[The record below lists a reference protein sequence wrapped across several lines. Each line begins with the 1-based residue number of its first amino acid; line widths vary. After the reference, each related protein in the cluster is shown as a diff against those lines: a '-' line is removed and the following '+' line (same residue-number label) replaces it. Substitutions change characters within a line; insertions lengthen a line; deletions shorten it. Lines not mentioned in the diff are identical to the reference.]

1 MNPTQRQSYVRSRL
15 RWYFGVLG
23 LLSLVPLLVTLTEP
37 QSGVASRA
45 LAGLGLPVA
54 GAYLT
59 LGVGLPRLGS
69 RRLVFAVLGA
79 ALAWLIGMAGLIV
92 AGGDLGLLV
101 PWALLLLVPCLNA
114 GLWADEGF
122 GR

>member
-1 MNPTQRQSYVRSRL
+1 
-15 RWYFGVLG
+15 
-23 LLSLVPLLVTLTEP
+23 
-37 QSGVASRA
+37 
-45 LAGLGLPVA
+45 
-54 GAYLT
+54 
-59 LGVGLPRLGS
+59 LGS

>member
-1 MNPTQRQSYVRSRL
+1 MNPTQRQSHVRSRL

>member
-1 MNPTQRQSYVRSRL
+1 MTPTQRRAHLRSRL

-37 QSGVASRA
+37 EMGVPARV

-59 LGVGLPRLGS
+59 LAAGLPRLGS
-69 RRLVFAVLGA
+69 RRLVFGVLGV
-79 ALAWLIGMAGLIV
+79 ALAWLLGMAGLII
-92 AGGDLGLLV
+92 AGGALGGLV
-101 PWALLLLVPCLNA
+101 PWALFLLVPCLNA
-114 GLWADEGF
+114 GLWADEVWE
-122 GR
+122 R

>member
-1 MNPTQRQSYVRSRL
+1 MNPTQRQTYVRSRL
-15 RWYFGVLG
+15 RSYFGVLG

-37 QSGVASRA
+37 QSGVAFRA

-101 PWALLLLVPCLNA
+101 PWALFLLVPCLNA

>member
-1 MNPTQRQSYVRSRL
+1 MNPTQRQTYVRARL

>member
-1 MNPTQRQSYVRSRL
+1 MTPSQRQAYVRSRL

-23 LLSLVPLLVTLTEP
+23 VVGLVPLLVTLTEP
-37 QSGVASRA
+37 AMGGPTRA
-45 LAGLGLPVA
+45 WAGLGLPVL

-59 LGVGLPRLGS
+59 LGVGLPRFGS
-69 RRLVFAVLGA
+69 RRLVFGVLGA
-79 ALAWLIGMAGLIV
+79 ALVWLLGVAGLIV

-101 PWALLLLVPCLNA
+101 PWALFLVVPCVNA
-114 GLWADEGF
+114 GLWADEAL

>member
-1 MNPTQRQSYVRSRL
+1 
-15 RWYFGVLG
+15 
-23 LLSLVPLLVTLTEP
+23 
-37 QSGVASRA
+37 
-45 LAGLGLPVA
+45 
-54 GAYLT
+54 
-59 LGVGLPRLGS
+59 LGS

-101 PWALLLLVPCLNA
+101 HWALSLLVPCLNA